1 MPKGCYLTDE
11 NGCYIVTDA
20 GCRIRIGDAKGGGR
34 DRLRG
39 DTIRNDNDEIMTII
53 AAFLETV

>member
-1 MPKGCYLTDE
+1 MSRGCYLTDE

-34 DRLRG
+34 DRLHD
-39 DTIRNDNDEIMTII
+39 DTIREDNDEIMVII